1 MQLSD
6 LFTRSHPLWHV
17 STCSGLHIIKQTI
30 MKLSLA
36 LIAVTASSSSARINE
51 ARHLQSDPIAC
62 PAIENPVCGIDGNT
76 YANDCVANATGVE
89 GEF

>member
-1 MQLSD
+1 
-6 LFTRSHPLWHV
+6 
-17 STCSGLHIIKQTI
+17 

-51 ARHLQSDPIAC
+51 GRHLQSDPIAC
-62 PAIENPVCGIDGNT
+62 PAIEDPVCGIDGKT

-89 GEF
+89 GEL